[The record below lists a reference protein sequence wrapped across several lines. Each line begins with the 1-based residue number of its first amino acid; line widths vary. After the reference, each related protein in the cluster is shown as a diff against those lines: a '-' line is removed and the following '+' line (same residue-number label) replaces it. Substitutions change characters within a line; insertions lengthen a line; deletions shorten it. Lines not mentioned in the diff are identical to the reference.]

1 MDTCPVVQKPTQQH
15 QTSWAELS
23 DIGQGQAGLVSD
35 LRLYHNWFVLDFIL
49 LSKCCCHILFSI
61 HDRNL
66 APSDKFER
74 AGVSTTKWHLVWEQE
89 DDRCMVQS
97 CVHTSSYLFSSHQL
111 ISWCLRAF
119 DEALLSPLF
128 ESLILNLANKEYPGW
143 ISFLFLSTKKLI
155 CNKRTMRYIT
165 DEILLKYTRS

>member
-1 MDTCPVVQKPTQQH
+1 MGGLLFLYLHSSLAAHRRLTK
-15 QTSWAELS
+15 
-23 DIGQGQAGLVSD
+23 DIGKKICSD
-35 LRLYHNWFVLDFIL
+35 YEI
-49 LSKCCCHILFSI
+49 ILFTI
-61 HDRNL
+61 HYRN
-66 APSDKFER
+66 PSDKFER
-74 AGVSTTKWHLVWEQE
+74 AGVSTTKWRLVWEQE

-128 ESLILNLANKEYPGW
+128 ESLILNLVNEEYPGW
-143 ISFLFLSTKKLI
+143 FSFLFLSTKKLI